1 MRKMLLL
8 LAVAL
13 LLQQCGGSGTATRR
27 TPKNPNVITAEE
39 IARSTANIPM
49 RNAYDVIKYLRPT
62 FLKVRGTTSGVAQA
76 GSTEPV
82 VYVNNVRCGGPRA
95 LRNIFVEQIVE
106 IRYLR
111 PGDATM
117 RFGLGH
123 AGGAILVK
131 LK

>member
-1 MRKMLLL
+1 MRKIVFW
-8 LAVAL
+8 VAALL
-13 LLQQCGGSGTATRR
+13 LLQQCGGSGTASRK

-39 IARSTANIPM
+39 IAQSISNIPL
-49 RNAYDVIKYLRPT
+49 RSAYDVIKYLRPT
-62 FLKVRGTTSGVAQA
+62 FLKVRGTTSGVAQP

-82 VYVNNVRCGGPRA
+82 VYVNNLRYGGPRA
-95 LRNIFVEQIVE
+95 LRNIFVEQIAE
-106 IRYLR
+106 IRYLS
-111 PGDATM
+111 PSDATM